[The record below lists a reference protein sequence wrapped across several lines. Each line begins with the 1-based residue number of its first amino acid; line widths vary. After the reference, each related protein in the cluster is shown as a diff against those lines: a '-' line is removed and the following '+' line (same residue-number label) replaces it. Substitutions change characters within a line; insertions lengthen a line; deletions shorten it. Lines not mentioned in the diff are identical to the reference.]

1 MFWYLSM
8 TSLIT
13 RWVPLVEQELPTLTE
28 HLSYFFLLF
37 CRSLFVLCTFSFG
50 HCVVCPLIY
59 GFWLPLWYLQ
69 TFLIENST
77 RGSRPTC
84 LLNLNILGEHTKE
97 FVLNKRLRKPTGQSR
112 IDNSEKMSII
122 SAQDTGRRQTKQSEI
137 KKQNIAQKIKK
148 VTPRT
153 SAKTRRSTQ
162 VLVIIYPPY
171 FYYTM

>member
-1 MFWYLSM
+1 
-8 TSLIT
+8 
-13 RWVPLVEQELPTLTE
+13 
-28 HLSYFFLLF
+28 
-37 CRSLFVLCTFSFG
+37 
-50 HCVVCPLIY
+50 
-59 GFWLPLWYLQ
+59 
-69 TFLIENST
+69 
-77 RGSRPTC
+77 

-112 IDNSEKMSII
+112 IDNSETMSII
-122 SAQDTGRRQTKQSEI
+122 SAEDTGRRQTKQSEI
-137 KKQNIAQKIKK
+137 KKQNITQKIKK

>member
-1 MFWYLSM
+1 M
-8 TSLIT
+8 
-13 RWVPLVEQELPTLTE
+13 
-28 HLSYFFLLF
+28 
-37 CRSLFVLCTFSFG
+37 
-50 HCVVCPLIY
+50 
-59 GFWLPLWYLQ
+59 
-69 TFLIENST
+69 
-77 RGSRPTC
+77 PTC

-112 IDNSEKMSII
+112 IDNLETMSIKVITKLPNSEQSYKRKVQTHNYINRQNQSII